1 MIGFILAYLHYPN
14 LLSVF
19 IKLFGITLSMLY
31 ILFSLVIIRQISQ
44 LRVSI
49 EVHDN
54 GLLDLLGKIQLIFAI
69 ILFIYSIIIL

>member
-19 IKLFGITLSMLY
+19 IKLFCITLSMLY